1 MTAVNPNKSR
11 HAMGPRGEPI
21 EKGSMELLNG
31 SNLPRFKV
39 GPFFF
44 FFSPPFR
51 LSASLS
57 IKLFPIPLHLL
68 VALLSSLYIP
78 FFSFA
83 ILHCCCR

>member
-31 SNLPRFKV
+31 SNLPRFKE

-44 FFSPPFR
+44 FFSPSVPFICLIVYKTFSNSFTSTR
-51 LSASLS
+51 RITFLSVYTLLFFCYTSL
-57 IKLFPIPLHLL
+57 LL
-68 VALLSSLYIP
+68 
-78 FFSFA
+78 
-83 ILHCCCR
+83 